1 MFESRWM
8 IVPTR
13 QAMEAAHRQRDYDAV
28 WGGLRRSF
36 RG

>member
-1 MFESRWM
+1 M

-13 QAMEAAHRQRDYDAV
+13 QAMEAGHSQDDYDGV
-28 WGGLRRSF
+28 WGSLTRSF